1 MKKLLL
7 FILFSVFISTQGFS
21 QSCANDSVV
30 AKTYFENDN
39 GDFTRTISIDSFD
52 LTNGKVYNT
61 FIDLINNPIPV
72 HTNGN
77 FVRRLLSYNANSD
90 TLEYREALGTGTG
103 YTDVRK
109 IEFNY
114 NLNNKLLSRVDSRW
128 NGSAWMIAI
137 SEVWTINGSGHIL
150 NYLVSDSTGN
160 ILQKNY
166 SYSGN
171 QQVSVL
177 LQNYISGNW
186 LNVEQFLITYLPS
199 GNRDSLYLQ
208 KWDTSLNLWIDSLEG
223 SYNQTTYLADL
234 VRYMYFPGDTITYSV
249 DSLNNVVRM
258 VHQMLMSNQTVET
271 TTWNYFHENLKLVS
285 FHVSSSGSNYTYDS
299 LGNPLEYRSS
309 FGSGASDRNS
319 KATFTYSTDNGL
331 ALAYIPVEDYT
342 LLTCQADSTFSIP
355 LISGA

>member
-1 MKKLLL
+1 MKKLIL
-7 FILFSVFISTQGFS
+7 FIIFSVFISTQGFS

-30 AKTYFENDN
+30 GKTYFENDN
-39 GDFTRTISIDSFD
+39 GDLTRTISIDSFD
-52 LTNGKVYNT
+52 LTNGKVYST

-72 HTNGN
+72 RTNGN

-186 LNVEQFLITYLPS
+186 LNVEQFLI
-199 GNRDSLYLQ
+199 
-208 KWDTSLNLWIDSLEG
+208 
-223 SYNQTTYLADL
+223 
-234 VRYMYFPGDTITYSV
+234 
-249 DSLNNVVRM
+249 
-258 VHQMLMSNQTVET
+258 
-271 TTWNYFHENLKLVS
+271 
-285 FHVSSSGSNYTYDS
+285 
-299 LGNPLEYRSS
+299 
-309 FGSGASDRNS
+309 FGG
-319 KATFTYSTDNGL
+319 G
-331 ALAYIPVEDYT
+331 
-342 LLTCQADSTFSIP
+342 FS
-355 LISGA
+355 

>member
-30 AKTYFENDN
+30 GKTYFENDN
-39 GDFTRTISIDSFD
+39 GDLTRTISIDSFD
-52 LTNGKVYNT
+52 LTNGKVFNT
-61 FIDLINNPIPV
+61 FIDQINNPIPV
-72 HTNGN
+72 RTNGN

-249 DSLNNVVRM
+249 DSLNNVS
-258 VHQMLMSNQTVET
+258 SNVNEQP
-271 TTWNYFHENLKLVS
+271 
-285 FHVSSSGSNYTYDS
+285 DS
-299 LGNPLEYRSS
+299 
-309 FGSGASDRNS
+309 RNH
-319 KATFTYSTDNGL
+319 YM
-331 ALAYIPVEDYT
+331 E
-342 LLTCQADSTFSIP
+342 LLS
-355 LISGA
+355 